1 MRSAK
6 IGIAE
11 ERGENGKKK
20 LVRAFER
27 IVAFISYCI
36 IKINTMTE
44 VFTGGF

>member
-6 IGIAE
+6 ISITE

-20 LVRAFER
+20 LIRER